1 MFDDR
6 IEQAIEQAGD
16 PWRAHQALALLRSPL
31 PDAAQ
36 RKALRDASLQ
46 FDLVPPA
53 SFNATH
59 KMTPNAKQLSPA
71 KANRVRRQFQRE
83 VEVAEQNRQR
93 AVAIE
98 IEKVTRA
105 RDLEI
110 VSREREVEL
119 QKIEAE
125 KAVEVE
131 KKEIANVIRERVVV
145 DKTVA
150 IEEERIKEVREVSEA
165 DRAKQVQ
172 VLAAEAEADEAKVK
186 QVKAAE
192 AEELSAKFKASEIT
206 TMAQANLEASAKEA
220 DAKRPERQMLANIFA
235 PILKDLG
242 QLNTQKATILS
253 GPTEV
258 KMRRDKQPAK
268 QWVIG
273 LGQAKFKVTIG
284 KKCGKKW
291 TVRDAM
297 KMTEEIPVAY
307 RRCLEIVSEDD
318 KDGLAF
324 YKGLGGAH
332 GSQDYMNVE
341 PGARSR
347 VIIHEGGHCFDQR
360 ARNSE
365 PDIMKRWE
373 SAIKEDNID
382 VSGYGNSV
390 SHEDLA
396 EFARIYGYCTDY
408 AVGKGMKWE
417 LKKLSPKRFE
427 LWEHILRKCKA
438 LPLLHLDVEF
448 NPLGVSLHEGKG
460 NTDGAKVEFIS
471 GPTKVEWKQYSR
483 SQNKMVTIKGKQWLA
498 KLGDTQ
504 FKITFEDVEMQ
515 LKREDAVKLV
525 ETLPPAY
532 RASLVATSEEGE
544 TGLTIYKDGCAYG
557 VPNQIAMGGH
567 NLSATTLAH

>member
-1 MFDDR
+1 MQTKKPQLRLYFLT
-6 IEQAIEQAGD
+6 AC
-16 PWRAHQALALLRSPL
+16 ALV
-31 PDAAQ
+31 AA
-36 RKALRDASLQ
+36 
-46 FDLVPPA
+46 
-53 SFNATH
+53 T
-59 KMTPNAKQLSPA
+59 T
-71 KANRVRRQFQRE
+71 
-83 VEVAEQNRQR
+83 
-93 AVAIE
+93 
-98 IEKVTRA
+98 
-105 RDLEI
+105 I
-110 VSREREVEL
+110 V
-119 QKIEAE
+119 
-125 KAVEVE
+125 
-131 KKEIANVIRERVVV
+131 
-145 DKTVA
+145 
-150 IEEERIKEVREVSEA
+150 
-165 DRAKQVQ
+165 
-172 VLAAEAEADEAKVK
+172 AAEA
-186 QVKAAE
+186 
-192 AEELSAKFKASEIT
+192 
-206 TMAQANLEASAKEA
+206 AKEA
-220 DAKRPERQMLANIFA
+220 DAKRPERQMLAKIFA

-448 NPLGVSLHEGKG
+448 NPLGGPLHEGKG

-498 KLGDTQ
+498 KLGDAQ

-532 RASLVATSEEGE
+532 RASLIATSEEGE

-567 NLSATTLAH
+567 NLSATTLAHESGHVIDQKARETDKDIMTKYGVARIRDGVWMSGYGDGPIHEGQAELARLYAISLAHSPESFAKFRSLTPMRCAVWERMLVLTGGMDAKDASPVRNFDFDAELKKNAEIHEKMKPRIIEVREAVKAITNQIARDL